1 MLWVSINSNVLE
13 IKNVRNMHIY
23 AQHAYQKNAHLT
35 NVRKQ
40 NSLLTD
46 HRLGRDG
53 LDPKV

>member
-1 MLWVSINSNVLE
+1 MFWVSINSNVLE